1 MVSLW
6 EKVSRLEYEIIL
18 TSNNITEIVF
28 VFKNIHSVEQN
39 KSNYKRSFNQSV
51 PAYCPEL
58 ILQLWDRNIKDYD
71 DAVLAAANQL
81 LEA

>member
-1 MVSLW
+1 MFLKIFILSN
-6 EKVSRLEYEIIL
+6 RINQIIKDLL
-18 TSNNITEIVF
+18 TNPG
-28 VFKNIHSVEQN
+28 
-39 KSNYKRSFNQSV
+39 V